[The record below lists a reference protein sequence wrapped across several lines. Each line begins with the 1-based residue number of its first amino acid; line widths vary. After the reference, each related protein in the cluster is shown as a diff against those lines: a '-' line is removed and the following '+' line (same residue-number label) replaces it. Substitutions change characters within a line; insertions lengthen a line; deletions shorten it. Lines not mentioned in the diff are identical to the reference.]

1 MVWEPSLK
9 EHVCGQCQ
17 FHTGLIIMNDYS
29 GKHTVKVRFMTRY
42 SSLDYA
48 FAKLSFDQDFVLCL

>member
-17 FHTGLIIMNDYS
+17 FHTGVIIMKDYS
-29 GKHTVKVRFMTRY
+29 WKHSKGLIY
-42 SSLDYA
+42 DDL
-48 FAKLSFDQDFVLCL
+48 LLDQDFALCL